1 MSETVA
7 TISHEDIYERLVKVE
22 AKVDAIEKNT
32 KELIEAFSALKGA
45 LKVLDWIASL
55 AKPIGIITVVVGAI
69 TVAWHSLTGK

>member
-1 MSETVA
+1 METTTTTV
-7 TISHEDIYERLVKVE
+7 SHEDIYERLIKVE

-55 AKPIGIITVVVGAI
+55 AKPIGIITVVVGTI

>member
-1 MSETVA
+1 METTTT
-7 TISHEDIYERLVKVE
+7 TISHEQIYERLIKVE

-55 AKPIGIITVVVGAI
+55 AKPIGIITIVVGSIA
-69 TVAWHSLTGK
+69 VAWHSLTGK